1 MHHGNKHGHHG
12 AGSSQAAAITG
23 VDNAQ
28 IAGTAGNDRI
38 VASANDTLTG
48 GGGHDEFVIG
58 AASGATE
65 ITDFDLV
72 NAANASKI
80 DLRHSGVVAASFAD
94 LKITEDAS
102 GNAIVDLGNGNSL
115 KLDKTDMTLLTAGN
129 FELPGQGGKGG
140 HHGHGHH
147 HGGGDHHGSVTA
159 IRAADNVAVT
169 GTSGNDHIVA
179 GANDTITG
187 GGGNDE
193 FVLGAASGST
203 EITDFNLASGI
214 IDLKHSGVVAG
225 SMADL
230 KITEDA
236 SGNAIIDLGNG
247 NTLTLDNV
255 DMTKLAAANFELP
268 SQGSGQGGDHGGNP
282 VWQNYHIVQTANLA
296 GPITAAAGPN
306 LFNFTAEHGPV
317 ASAEISNFMPSGA
330 TADLIR
336 LDDIASV
343 HSFADLKIADN
354 AAGNAVIDLGNNVM
368 ITLDNVHTSALSAAD
383 FVFG

>member
-1 MHHGNKHGHHG
+1 MNHGHKNGHHG
-12 AGSSQAAAITG
+12 SGSSQATPITG
-23 VDNAQ
+23 ADSSL
-28 IAGTAGNDRI
+28 IAGTSGNDRI

-48 GGGHDEFVIG
+48 GGGHDEFVLG

-94 LKITEDAS
+94 LKISEDAN
-102 GNAIVDLGNGNSL
+102 GNAIIDLGNGNSV
-115 KLDKTDMTLLTAGN
+115 KLDNVNMTKLTADN

-140 HHGHGHH
+140 HGGGHHGHGHGGHH
-147 HGGGDHHGSVTA
+147 HGGGSVTS
-159 IRAADNVAVT
+159 IKAADNTAVT
-169 GTSGNDHIVA
+169 GTSGKDHIVA
-179 GANDTITG
+179 GANDTLSG
-187 GGGNDE
+187 GGGTDE
-193 FVLGAASGST
+193 FVLGAASGAT
-203 EITDFNLASGI
+203 EITDFNAASGI

-225 SMADL
+225 SLADL

-247 NTLTLDNV
+247 NSLKLDNV
-255 DMTKLAAANFELP
+255 DMTKLTAANFELP
-268 SQGSGQGGDHGGNP
+268 AQTSQGGGDHGGP
-282 VWQNYHIVQTANLA
+282 AYHVIQASGIVS
-296 GPITAAAGPN
+296 PITAGAGPN
-306 LFNFTAEHGPV
+306 MFNFSNEHGGLN
-317 ASAEISNFMPSGA
+317 SAEITNFVATGA

-336 LDDIASV
+336 LDDISSI
-343 HSFADLKIADN
+343 HSFADLKIADD
-354 AAGNAVIDLGNNVM
+354 AVTGNAVIDLGGGVS